1 MSDDPGSETVVVRTY
16 VPRYQKENWTAHA
29 DELDMNQSE
38 YVRSMVQAGRKG
50 FESPSEQPRSPD
62 VTPGGSG
69 LETQVLELLR
79 SGTSSW
85 EELLEAVSDDIES
98 QLDETLERLQA
109 TNQVRYS
116 GRHGGYTLSGDID
129 GN

>member
-16 VPRYQKENWTAHA
+16 VPSYQKENWAAHA
-29 DELDMNQSE
+29 DELDMSQSE

-62 VTPGGSG
+62 ATPGGSG

-79 SGTSSW
+79 SGTYSW